1 MIVIWK
7 PDHDGSRV
15 PRLFRE
21 SIIQIALGA
30 TASHPRSIMLRSEVV
45 SVVNL
50 VLSQAASGRALE
62 AMGVS
67 WIIAVSTIAVSTLPS
82 LCSGRELN

>member
-1 MIVIWK
+1 
-7 PDHDGSRV
+7 
-15 PRLFRE
+15 
-21 SIIQIALGA
+21 
-30 TASHPRSIMLRSEVV
+30 MLRSEVV